1 MIIGSISENIE
12 IEKRVA
18 LTPDIIK
25 KYKSLGLEVY
35 LNKDYASHIGID
47 DKEYESEGANILANT
62 DDVISKS
69 NAILQM
75 NILSDENLNKLTKE
89 QILIGVLNPYL
100 NDKKLK
106 LAISKNV
113 NCSKY
118 FCATFGSIK
127 VFMPSI
133 SRVSEAPASEEIFLL
148 PCLATFIPVEATR
161 SELAVE
167 IFSVFIPSP
176 PVPTISTAFSLF
188 KTFKD
193 FFLIIEAAAVSSSM
207 LSPRTFKDVRNEDIS
222 TSDKLP
228 SIMFSKTI
236 SASLNV
242 IGPCVAFDNN
252 SLTFSC
258 II

>member
-1 MIIGSISENIE
+1 MSEF
-12 IEKRVA
+12 IEKAV
-18 LTPDIIK
+18 TPDIVK

-113 NCSKY
+113 NCFSL
-118 FCATFGSIK
+118 
-127 VFMPSI
+127 
-133 SRVSEAPASEEIFLL
+133 ELL
-148 PCLATFIPVEATR
+148 PRITRAQSMDVLSSQSNLAGYR
-161 SELAVE
+161 AVIDCVAE
-167 IFSVFIPSP
+167 FDKA
-176 PVPTISTAFSLF
+176 VP
-188 KTFKD
+188 
-193 FFLIIEAAAVSSSM
+193 M
-207 LSPRTFKDVRNEDIS
+207 LSLIH
-222 TSDKLP
+222 
-228 SIMFSKTI
+228 I
-236 SASLNV
+236 
-242 IGPCVAFDNN
+242 
-252 SLTFSC
+252 
-258 II
+258 